1 MQSPN
6 LKAYVFDL
14 ASLINK
20 RSGNNKIDIN
30 KNKIDVINQIYKEGK
45 NTIIIE
51 VFIKE
56 KDENS
61 TKKKTGEIT
70 KE

>member
-45 NTIIIE
+45 ILL
-51 VFIKE
+51 
-56 KDENS
+56 
-61 TKKKTGEIT
+61 
-70 KE
+70 